1 MAKESYISA
10 SSLKRLTKEIEEL
23 GGQSLMLKKIEN
35 DIKELTKKVE
45 ESIKTN
51 LELQEKVAEV
61 MIYLMTIAE
70 AVKNIQPREK
80 VEKPKASLSDLKML
94 AQENK
99 ELTETL
105 KSLENLLKKGA
116 TREAIKK
123 ALEKARVIK

>member
-51 LELQEKVAEV
+51 LELQEKVAEL

-123 ALEKARVIK
+123 ALEKARVVK